1 MLNAG
6 LNVGIGHDAAECNN
20 SLDMFQVMKFA
31 SLMHRAARVDA
42 SLQQA
47 PDVLRMATRNGAAA
61 LGHETGELS
70 AGRIADV
77 ILIDLQNQMFT
88 PLMPRNK
95 AHLYSHLVFAANGSC
110 VDTTIIDGQVVM
122 EGRKLKTV
130 DEMAV
135 LRNANLA
142 FQRIIERM
150 VVPA

>member
-1 MLNAG
+1 
-6 LNVGIGHDAAECNN
+6 
-20 SLDMFQVMKFA
+20 
-31 SLMHRAARVDA
+31 
-42 SLQQA
+42 
-47 PDVLRMATRNGAAA
+47 
-61 LGHETGELS
+61 
-70 AGRIADV
+70 
-77 ILIDLQNQMFT
+77 MFT

-122 EGRKLKTV
+122 EGRRLKTV
-130 DEMAV
+130 DEETV